1 MRMKE
6 DHMKNGQFKPGYNL
20 RLGVEGKFI
29 VTAGLFSER
38 SDTLILLPLLEHFQG
53 KTGELPERLVA
64 DSGYKSEENYTGLEE
79 MGVEAYIKPVNY
91 EISKT
96 RKYQRNRYKTENMP
110 YDEETDSFICPNG
123 RMYTAIGTTH
133 RKSKSGFTSEVT
145 LYGCTECRNC
155 PLKAE

>member
-1 MRMKE
+1 
-6 DHMKNGQFKPGYNL
+6 
-20 RLGVEGKFI
+20 
-29 VTAGLFSER
+29 
-38 SDTLILLPLLEHFQG
+38 
-53 KTGELPERLVA
+53 
-64 DSGYKSEENYTGLEE
+64 

-123 RMYTAIGTTH
+123 RTHTAIGTAH

-145 LYGCTECRNC
+145 LHLLSRNISRDSLFLSKLYLHSHS
-155 PLKAE
+155 LKSDNTLSPACQFTVKSLSG